1 MGNRETL
8 AVFVKEL
15 KVVVREKRLLAILI
29 MQPIILITVFGYAF
43 SGEIKN
49 VPAVIIDD
57 DSSVASKQIISAIS
71 STEILDL
78 RYFAATT
85 SEAVEMIKRGDI
97 QVAIHIPEGF
107 ANDVLNKG
115 KIEVFVDESNFNVAI
130 TALNLIERIL
140 SSLSRELNG
149 GISVEQRYIFT
160 TKTRMIDFIA
170 PAIIGVV
177 IQMLGLILSASSIAR
192 EREEGTLELIMA
204 TPLRSVD
211 LIAGKF
217 LAITGII
224 VVDIFNVMLI
234 SHYLFNVEVR
244 GSILLLFAVQLLF
257 LTGSIGLGLAISA
270 VSATQLQGIQ
280 ASMLMAIVSIFLS
293 GFFYPLESMPEIAR
307 LIAYFIPLTYA
318 NIAFRNIMIKG
329 NGLDV
334 VYPYVGVLVFYTLLT
349 TLLATR
355 LLRRKIST
363 GGGS

>member
-1 MGNRETL
+1 MMSEVL

-15 KVVVREKRLLAILI
+15 KVILREKRLLAILI

-49 VPAVIIDD
+49 VPAAVIDD
-57 DSSVASKQIISAIS
+57 DGSFASKQIISAII
-71 STEILDL
+71 STEVLDIK
-78 RYFAATT
+78 YFAATA
-85 SEAVEMIKRGDI
+85 SEAVDMIKRGDI
-97 QVAIHIPEGF
+97 QVAIYIPEGF
-107 ANDVLNKG
+107 YREIKNG
-115 KIEVFVDESNFNVAI
+115 RGEIRVFVDESNFNVAI
-130 TALNLIERIL
+130 TSINLIERIA
-140 SSLSRELNG
+140 SSFSRELKG
-149 GISVEQRYIFT
+149 GIAVEQRYIFT

-192 EREEGTLELIMA
+192 EREEGTLELILA
-204 TPLRSVD
+204 TPLRSAD

-217 LAITGII
+217 LAITCII
-224 VVDIFNVMLI
+224 VLDIFNVMLI
-234 SHYLFNVEVR
+234 AHYLFNVEVR

-293 GFFYPLESMPEIAR
+293 GFFYPLESMPEAAR

-318 NIAFRNIMIKG
+318 NLAFRNVMVKG

-334 VYPYVGVLVFYTLLT
+334 VFPYVAVLVFYTLLT
-349 TLLATR
+349 TLLAIR
-355 LLRRKIST
+355 LLRRKIGT
-363 GGGS
+363 GGVS